1 MSNKMLEEMRAFMKT
16 PEGKASMER
25 MKAKIQ
31 REGERKRRAF
41 EYINNL
47 TREEF
52 ELKLA
57 KEIARHDRAY
67 EDRCYAKGHM
77 PHPRNLMYF
86 VFNAAEIGGR
96 PYNKQLDEFDVN
108 FGGGTIKYR
117 GHYFNWIFGQGT
129 VLRIFNPKKEC
140 IFSL

>member
-1 MSNKMLEEMRAFMKT
+1 MASDMLEKMEAFMET
-16 PEGKASMER
+16 PEGKASLGR
-25 MKAKIQ
+25 MRDKMK
-31 REGERKRRAF
+31 REAGRKQRAF
-41 EYINNL
+41 EYIESL
-47 TREEF
+47 SRAEF
-52 ELKLA
+52 ESKLA
-57 KEIARHDRAY
+57 KEIARHDDDY
-67 EDRCYAKGHM
+67 EGRCYAKGYM

-96 PYNKQLDEFDVN
+96 PYNKQLDTFDAS
-108 FGGGTIKYR
+108 FGGGSIKYR

>member
-1 MSNKMLEEMRAFMKT
+1 MASEMLEQMRAFMES

-25 MKAKIQ
+25 MKAKMQ
-31 REGERKRRAF
+31 MEEDRKRKAF
-41 EYINNL
+41 DYIESL
-47 TREEF
+47 PREEF
-52 ELKLA
+52 ETKLA
-57 KEIARHDRAY
+57 KEIARHDDAY
-67 EDRCYAKGHM
+67 ERRCYAKGYM

-96 PYNKQLDEFDVN
+96 SYNKQLDAFDSS